1 MAATQRTTSERGVAV
16 IEPPLP
22 RHVRRPADAV
32 RLIVATVLLVV
43 VLAIGSLAVG
53 TAAGL
58 EQDLLGAATGLPR
71 LILSVVT
78 FVSGVGTLA
87 LPVAVSIDLIVRRR
101 IWQLLDAL
109 VAATIAVVVALG
121 FRYWVV
127 NYQPSRLLEALTKVL
142 PDGSRSLP
150 VQTLL
155 VGVVAFLTL
164 ADLSGRPALRGA
176 AAVFVGSVAT
186 TGVLSGDVTVLATG
200 FSLLLGWVIGLLVR
214 TLLGAASTRPSG
226 RRVAEAL
233 LDSSIPVRKLE
244 RIVVDSIEPR
254 RYLAT
259 VRYPD
264 GHDDTVRVNVL
275 DRDTYGSNLFSRAWR
290 LLRLQGPATR
300 RGFYTVRSAVDHAA
314 LMALAVRQAGVATP
328 ELMAVAE
335 VGPYAA
341 LVALR
346 HLDGVLLSDVPM
358 TSDRETTPPEPPP
371 EPPPGTPPEAAPAGD
386 GEAPTGGH
394 VGDTVILPVQDE
406 LLDDARLEAAW
417 RALKSLQDRRLAHRG
432 LSEESLLLTPDGGV
446 ALINVS
452 GGEVAAGDLPLRL
465 DTAQLLTT
473 LALRVGAERAV
484 STAHAVLGAQELV
497 RALPLLQRIAMARP
511 TRSALRGDKRLLHDL
526 RERILAVVPEDTSVE
541 EVKLE
546 RVSWRTVI
554 ATIGLVVAAY
564 VIVTQLAQVDLGSVI
579 RAADW
584 RWAAVALGLSMVTY
598 AGAAMTVV
606 GFVTQK
612 INFFKAV
619 LTQFAVSFTGLVAP
633 TAVGTVALNARF
645 LQRQGVE
652 PAVAV
657 GSVGLAQL
665 AMFVSHL
672 LLLVLFGVLA
682 GTGPQASFS
691 PPQGAVIAVLV
702 VVLIA
707 LIGLSVPA
715 GRRLLVARVRPLV
728 SQVVPRIVAVFQ
740 HPARLATGLGG
751 ALILNL
757 AYVLCLDASTRA
769 FGGQLPLP
777 AVAVVYLAGAVVG
790 SAVPTPGGLGGVE
803 AAMSAGL
810 TAAGLN
816 GATAISAVLLYRLVT
831 FWLPIPVGWLSLTGL
846 QRSGDL

>member
-22 RHVRRPADAV
+22 RHVRRPADAL
-32 RLIVATVLLVV
+32 RLIAATVLLVLL
-43 VLAIGSLAVG
+43 LAVGSVAVG

-71 LILSVVT
+71 LLLGIVT

-109 VAATIAVVVALG
+109 VAATLAVVVALG

-200 FSLLLGWVIGLLVR
+200 FSLMLGWVVGLLVR
-214 TLLGAASTRPSG
+214 TVLGAASTRPSG

-254 RYLAT
+254 RYLAS

-264 GHDDTVRVNVL
+264 GHTDTVRVNVL
-275 DRDTYGSNLFSRAWR
+275 DRDTYGSNLFNRTWR

-300 RGFYTVRSAVDHAA
+300 RPFYTVRSAVDHAA
-314 LMALAVRQAGVATP
+314 LMALAVRQAGVPTP
-328 ELMAVAE
+328 ELMAVSE

-346 HLDGVLLSDVPM
+346 HMDGILLADVPV
-358 TSDRETTPPEPPP
+358 TSDSEPPPTEAPPEPPSD
-371 EPPPGTPPEAAPAGD
+371 ED
-386 GEAPTGGH
+386 GEEPTGGH
-394 VGDTVILPVQDE
+394 VGDTVILPSQDE

-417 RALKSLQDRRLAHRG
+417 RALRCLQARRIAHRG
-432 LSEESLLLTPDGGV
+432 LSEENLLLTPDGGV
-446 ALINVS
+446 ALINVNN
-452 GGEVAAGDLPLRL
+452 GEVAAGDLPLRL

-484 STAHAVLGAQELV
+484 STAHNVLGAGELV
-497 RALPLLQRIAMARP
+497 RALPLLQRIAMSRR
-511 TRSALRGDKRLLHDL
+511 TRSALRADKRLLHDL
-526 RERILAVVPEDTSVE
+526 RERILEVVPEDTSVE
-541 EVKLE
+541 EIKLE
-546 RVSWRTVI
+546 RVSWRTVV

-584 RWAAVALGLSMVTY
+584 RWGAVALGLSLVTY

-645 LQRQGVE
+645 LQRQGGE

-831 FWLPIPVGWLSLTGL
+831 FWLPIPVGWVSLTGL
-846 QRSGDL
+846 QRTGDL

>member
-1 MAATQRTTSERGVAV
+1 VAATQRTTSERGVAV

-109 VAATIAVVVALG
+109 VAATLAVVVALG

-155 VGVVAFLTL
+155 VGVVAFLAL

-259 VRYPD
+259 VRCPD
-264 GHDDTVRVNVL
+264 GHDETVRVNVL

-314 LMALAVRQAGVATP
+314 LMALAVQQAGVPTP
-328 ELMAVAE
+328 ELMAVTE

-346 HLDGVLLSDVPM
+346 HLDGVLLSEVPM
-358 TSDRETTPPEPPP
+358 TSDSETAPLEPLPEPPP
-371 EPPPGTPPEAAPAGD
+371 EAAADED
-386 GEAPTGGH
+386 GKTPTGGH

-417 RALKSLQDRRLAHRG
+417 RALKGLQARRLAHRG

-484 STAHAVLGAQELV
+484 SSAHAVLGAQELV
-497 RALPLLQRIAMARP
+497 RALPLLQRIALARP
-511 TRSALRGDKRLLHDL
+511 TRSALRTDKRLLHDL

-546 RVSWRTVI
+546 RVSWRTVV

-584 RWAAVALGLSMVTY
+584 RWGAVALGLSVVTY

-612 INFFKAV
+612 INFIKAV

-715 GRRLLVARVRPLV
+715 GRRLLVARVRPLL
-728 SQVVPRIVAVFQ
+728 SQVVPRLVAVFQ

-751 ALILNL
+751 ALVLNL

-769 FGGQLPLP
+769 FGGQLTLP

>member
-1 MAATQRTTSERGVAV
+1 M
-16 IEPPLP
+16 
-22 RHVRRPADAV
+22 
-32 RLIVATVLLVV
+32 
-43 VLAIGSLAVG
+43 
-53 TAAGL
+53 
-58 EQDLLGAATGLPR
+58 
-71 LILSVVT
+71 
-78 FVSGVGTLA
+78 
-87 LPVAVSIDLIVRRR
+87 
-101 IWQLLDAL
+101 
-109 VAATIAVVVALG
+109 
-121 FRYWVV
+121 
-127 NYQPSRLLEALTKVL
+127 
-142 PDGSRSLP
+142 
-150 VQTLL
+150 
-155 VGVVAFLTL
+155 
-164 ADLSGRPALRGA
+164 
-176 AAVFVGSVAT
+176 
-186 TGVLSGDVTVLATG
+186 
-200 FSLLLGWVIGLLVR
+200 
-214 TLLGAASTRPSG
+214 
-226 RRVAEAL
+226 
-233 LDSSIPVRKLE
+233 SS
-244 RIVVDSIEPR
+244 
-254 RYLAT
+254 
-259 VRYPD
+259 
-264 GHDDTVRVNVL
+264 
-275 DRDTYGSNLFSRAWR
+275 
-290 LLRLQGPATR
+290 
-300 RGFYTVRSAVDHAA
+300 
-314 LMALAVRQAGVATP
+314 
-328 ELMAVAE
+328 
-335 VGPYAA
+335 
-341 LVALR
+341 
-346 HLDGVLLSDVPM
+346 
-358 TSDRETTPPEPPP
+358 
-371 EPPPGTPPEAAPAGD
+371 
-386 GEAPTGGH
+386 
-394 VGDTVILPVQDE
+394 
-406 LLDDARLEAAW
+406 
-417 RALKSLQDRRLAHRG
+417 
-432 LSEESLLLTPDGGV
+432 
-446 ALINVS
+446 
-452 GGEVAAGDLPLRL
+452 
-465 DTAQLLTT
+465 
-473 LALRVGAERAV
+473 
-484 STAHAVLGAQELV
+484 AHAVLGAQELV
-497 RALPLLQRIAMARP
+497 RALPLLQRIALARP
-511 TRSALRGDKRLLHDL
+511 TRSALRTDKRLLHDL

-546 RVSWRTVI
+546 RVSWRTVV

-584 RWAAVALGLSMVTY
+584 RWGAVALGLSVVTY

-612 INFFKAV
+612 INFIKAV

-715 GRRLLVARVRPLV
+715 GRRLLVARVRPLL
-728 SQVVPRIVAVFQ
+728 SQVVPRLVAVFQ

-751 ALILNL
+751 ALVLNL

-769 FGGQLPLP
+769 FGGQLTLP